1 VFSLR
6 TLGKREMALCYK
18 GFLVIN
24 RCLSSWRMLDVIK
37 KYGRLSFMPGI
48 SLTQKEEQVI
58 FNYFNLTGAQFSSFK
73 YKTGVKKISHYKRSA
88 YQKML
93 VNGDGEAHFVVKAL
107 SEIRTGM
114 L

>member
-1 VFSLR
+1 
-6 TLGKREMALCYK
+6 

-37 KYGRLSFMPGI
+37 KYGRVSFMPGI